1 MTARPSSAP
10 APLGPPGYICPC
22 GVRKLPCQYP
32 QCDEGWRMQ
41 LYQEA
46 WGVALS
52 SEKELKSINMVEKK
66 KLEHLRNT
74 LRQNRRKK

>member
-1 MTARPSSAP
+1 
-10 APLGPPGYICPC
+10 
-22 GVRKLPCQYP
+22 
-32 QCDEGWRMQ
+32 MQ